1 MTPRRPPSLL
11 VKTLAVTFATV
22 ALLLVAVFVV
32 VTVIVR
38 EQVRQAVSTNLESS
52 QRVFGALEARRQR
65 ELSEQVA
72 ALAESPRLKA
82 AVDTYAAESG
92 TASDPD
98 VREQWL
104 TTIRRQLD
112 EVAARIDSDAIVLT
126 DVRHRTLASAGRLAN
141 RWPRDREVAVAG
153 GADGDRVD
161 GVARVEGTVFR
172 VVSVPFD
179 LDGVHIGAL
188 YLATGLDTQYA
199 EDLAALAGTR
209 TAVVSGGQVV
219 ASTLS
224 PASARAFEATLP
236 AAAPEAGSAT
246 LEGESYAFRRLI
258 GVNGASV
265 YALTS
270 IDGSSRAAM
279 RTVIQRLSLI
289 ALGATLLA
297 LAASFGLARMITEP
311 IGALSTS
318 LKRMAAARDI
328 SATGEARL
336 TASGSSLEID
346 ELTDTFNALITSLT
360 AAEDQT
366 QGAYTGAIRALATAL
381 DARDPYTAGHSERVS
396 VLSVAIGRS
405 LRLRDEEIEVIR
417 LGALLHDIGKIGVP
431 DAVLLKPTALTPAE
445 FDIIKEHPG
454 AGARI
459 LQSVPFLAPHIPIVE
474 LHHERPD
481 GRGYPHGLRG
491 DEIPIAAHIV
501 HVADAYDAMTTARAY
516 RRARHPTAA
525 LQELWQFAG
534 TAFHAEAVGALA
546 TVLPGVISDTGE
558 VVLERVHA

>member
-1 MTPRRPPSLL
+1 VRPRRTPRLL

-32 VTVIVR
+32 VTFIVR
-38 EQVRQAVSTNLESS
+38 DQVRQAVSSNLESS
-52 QRVFGALEARRQR
+52 QRVFGAIEARRQR

-82 AVDTYAAESG
+82 AVDTYAAEATSNN
-92 TASDPD
+92 DPG

-104 TTIRRQLD
+104 TTIRRQLE

-126 DVRHRTLASAGRLAN
+126 DVHNRTLAAAGRLAG
-141 RWPRDREVAVAG
+141 RWPRDREVVIAG
-153 GADGDRVD
+153 APDRDRVD
-161 GVARVEGTVFR
+161 GIARMDGIVFR

-179 LDGVHIGAL
+179 LDGVRIGAL
-188 YLATGLDTQYA
+188 YMATGLDRRYA
-199 EDLAALAGTR
+199 EDLATLAGAR
-209 TAVVSGGQVV
+209 TAIVSDAHVV

-224 PASARAFEATLP
+224 ADSARAFERALASSTP
-236 AAAPEAGSAT
+236 ASGVVA
-246 LEGESYAFRRLI
+246 LEGESHAFRRL
-258 GVNGASV
+258 VEMNGATF

-270 IDGSSRAAM
+270 IDGESREPTRKA
-279 RTVIQRLSLI
+279 IERLSLI

-297 LAASFGLARMITEP
+297 LAASFWLARMITEP
-311 IGALSTS
+311 IGQLSTS
-318 LKRMAAARDI
+318 LKRMAVSRDI
-328 SATGEARL
+328 SSGPSRL
-336 TASGSSLEID
+336 IGSGSSLEID
-346 ELTDTFNALITSLT
+346 GLIETFNALITSVT
-360 AAEDQT
+360 DAEDQT

-445 FDIIKEHPG
+445 FDIIKQHPG

>member
-1 MTPRRPPSLL
+1 VSGPRRPPRLL

-32 VTVIVR
+32 VTFIVR
-38 EQVRQAVSTNLESS
+38 DQVRQTVSSNLESS
-52 QRVFGALEARRQR
+52 QRVFGAIEARRQR
-65 ELSEQVA
+65 ELSAQVA

-82 AVDTYAAESG
+82 AVDTYAAEA
-92 TASDPD
+92 TTNNDPV

-104 TTIRRQLD
+104 TTIRRQLE
-112 EVAARIDSDAIVLT
+112 EVAARMDSDAIVLT
-126 DVRHRTLASAGRLAN
+126 DVRNRTLAAAGRLAD
-141 RWPRDREVAVAG
+141 RWPRDRQVVIG
-153 GADGDRVD
+153 GAGDRDRVD
-161 GVARVEGTVFR
+161 GIARMDGVVFR

-179 LDGVHIGAL
+179 LDGVRIGAL
-188 YLATGLDTQYA
+188 YLATGLDRRYA
-199 EDLAALAGTR
+199 DDLATLAGAR
-209 TAVVSGGQVV
+209 TAIVSDGRIV

-224 PASARAFEATLP
+224 ADAARAFEAALAGNTPASGIVTLD
-236 AAAPEAGSAT
+236 
-246 LEGESYAFRRLI
+246 GESHAFRRL
-258 GVNGASV
+258 VDVTGATF

-270 IDGSSRAAM
+270 IDGVSREPTARA
-279 RTVIQRLSLI
+279 IERLSII
-289 ALGATLLA
+289 ALCATLLA
-297 LAASFGLARMITEP
+297 LAASFWLARMITEP
-311 IGALSTS
+311 IGLLSTS
-318 LKRMAAARDI
+318 LRRMAASRDM
-328 SATGEARL
+328 SSGSSRL
-336 TASGSSLEID
+336 IASGSSREID
-346 ELTDTFNALITSLT
+346 GLIETFNALVTSVT
-360 AAEDQT
+360 DAEDQT

-431 DAVLLKPTALTPAE
+431 DSVLLKPTALTPAE
-445 FDIIKEHPG
+445 FDIIKQHPG

-481 GRGYPHGLRG
+481 GHGYPHGLRG

-546 TVLPGVISDTGE
+546 TVLPGVISDSGE

>member
-1 MTPRRPPSLL
+1 MTQRRRPPRLL

-22 ALLLVAVFVV
+22 ALLLVGVFVL
-32 VTVIVR
+32 VTASVR
-38 EQVRQAVSTNLESS
+38 DQVRQSVSTNLEAG
-52 QRVFGALEARRQR
+52 QRVFAAIEARRQR

-82 AVDTYAAESG
+82 AVDTYAAEAG
-92 TASDPD
+92 TSADPA

-104 TTIRRQLD
+104 TTIGRQLE

-126 DVRHRTLASAGRLAN
+126 DTRHRTLAAAGRLATL
-141 RWPRDREVAVAG
+141 WPRDREVRIAG
-153 GADGDRVD
+153 GAEGDRVD
-161 GVARVEGTVFR
+161 GVARLDGMVFR

-179 LDGVHIGAL
+179 LDGVRIGAL
-188 YLATGLDTQYA
+188 YLATGLDRRYA
-199 EDLAALAGTR
+199 EDLAVLAGAR
-209 TAVVSGGQVV
+209 TAIVSDGQVV

-224 PASARAFEATLP
+224 PESARAFESALTSAPP
-236 AAAPEAGSAT
+236 AGGIIALGGDSH
-246 LEGESYAFRRLI
+246 AFRRLVD
-258 GVNGASV
+258 VNGASF

-270 IDGSSRAAM
+270 IDESSRAAT
-279 RTVIQRLSLI
+279 RTAVQRLSLI
-289 ALGATLLA
+289 AAVATLLA
-297 LAASFGLARMITEP
+297 LAASFWLARMITEP
-311 IGALSTS
+311 IGQLSTS
-318 LKRMAAARDI
+318 LKRMAASRDV
-328 SATGEARL
+328 AGLPAP
-336 TASGSSLEID
+336 SGSSLEID
-346 ELTDTFNALITSLT
+346 ELTDTFNALITSVT

-366 QGAYTGAIRALATAL
+366 QGAYTGAIRALAMAL

-431 DAVLLKPTALTPAE
+431 DAVLLKPTTLTPAE
-445 FDIIKEHPG
+445 FDIIKQHPG

-516 RRARHPTAA
+516 RGARHPTAA
-525 LQELWQFAG
+525 LQELWHFAG

-558 VVLERVHA
+558 VVLERMHA

>member
-1 MTPRRPPSLL
+1 VSDRRRPPRLL

-22 ALLLVAVFVV
+22 ALLLVGVFVL
-32 VTVIVR
+32 VTASVR
-38 EQVRQAVSTNLESS
+38 DQVRQSVSTNLEAG
-52 QRVFGALEARRQR
+52 QRVFAAIEARRQR

-92 TASDPD
+92 TNADPA

-104 TTIRRQLD
+104 TTIGRQLE

-126 DVRHRTLASAGRLAN
+126 DIRHRTLAAAGRLAPL
-141 RWPRDREVAVAG
+141 WPRDREVVIAG
-153 GADGDRVD
+153 AEGDRVD
-161 GVARVEGTVFR
+161 GVARMDGTVFR

-179 LDGVHIGAL
+179 LDGVRIGSL
-188 YLATGLDTQYA
+188 YLATALDRHYA
-199 EDLAALAGTR
+199 DDLAALAGAQ
-209 TAVVSGGQVV
+209 TAIVSDGQVV
-219 ASTLS
+219 TSTLS
-224 PASARAFEATLP
+224 PASARAFESALATAPP
-236 AAAPEAGSAT
+236 AGGIVT
-246 LEGESYAFRRLI
+246 LDGESHAFRRL
-258 GVNGASV
+258 VNVNKAAF

-270 IDGSSRAAM
+270 IDDSSRAAT
-279 RTVIQRLSLI
+279 RTAVRRLSLI
-289 ALGATLLA
+289 AGGATILA
-297 LAASFGLARMITEP
+297 LAASFWLARMITQP
-311 IGALSTS
+311 IGQLSTS
-318 LKRMAAARDI
+318 LKRMAASRD
-328 SATGEARL
+328 AANL
-336 TASGSSLEID
+336 PAPSGSSLEID
-346 ELTDTFNALITSLT
+346 DLTDTFNALITSVT

-366 QGAYTGAIRALATAL
+366 QGAYTGAIRALAMAL

-445 FDIIKEHPG
+445 FDIIKQHPG

-516 RRARHPTAA
+516 RGARHPTAA
-525 LQELWQFAG
+525 LQELWHLAG

-558 VVLERVHA
+558 VVLERMHA

>member
-1 MTPRRPPSLL
+1 MTDRRRPPRLL

-22 ALLLVAVFVV
+22 ALLLVGVFVL
-32 VTVIVR
+32 VTASVR
-38 EQVRQAVSTNLESS
+38 DQVRQSVSTNLEAG
-52 QRVFGALEARRQR
+52 QRVFAAIEARRQR

-82 AVDTYAAESG
+82 AVDTYAAESR
-92 TASDPD
+92 TNADPA

-104 TTIRRQLD
+104 TTIGRQLE

-126 DVRHRTLASAGRLAN
+126 DTRHRTLAAAGRLAAL
-141 RWPRDREVAVAG
+141 WPRDREVRIAG
-153 GADGDRVD
+153 GAEGDRVD
-161 GVARVEGTVFR
+161 GVARVDGTVFR

-179 LDGVHIGAL
+179 LDGVRIGAL
-188 YLATGLDTQYA
+188 YLATGLDRRYA
-199 EDLAALAGTR
+199 DDLSALAGAR
-209 TAVVSGGQVV
+209 TAIVSGGRVV

-224 PASARAFEATLP
+224 PASARAFESAWASAPP
-236 AAAPEAGSAT
+236 AGGIIALDGDSH
-246 LEGESYAFRRLI
+246 AFRRLVD
-258 GVNGASV
+258 VNGASF

-270 IDGSSRAAM
+270 IDDSSRAAT
-279 RTVIQRLSLI
+279 RTAVQRLSLI
-289 ALGATLLA
+289 AGGATLLA
-297 LAASFGLARMITEP
+297 LAASFWLARMITEP
-311 IGALSTS
+311 IGQLSTS
-318 LKRMAAARDI
+318 LKRMAASRDV
-328 SATGEARL
+328 AGLPAP
-336 TASGSSLEID
+336 SGSSLEID
-346 ELTDTFNALITSLT
+346 ELTDTFNALITSVT

-366 QGAYTGAIRALATAL
+366 QGAYTGAIRALAMAL

-445 FDIIKEHPG
+445 FDIIKQHPG

-516 RRARHPTAA
+516 RGARHPTAA
-525 LQELWQFAG
+525 LQELWHFAG

-558 VVLERVHA
+558 VVLERMHA